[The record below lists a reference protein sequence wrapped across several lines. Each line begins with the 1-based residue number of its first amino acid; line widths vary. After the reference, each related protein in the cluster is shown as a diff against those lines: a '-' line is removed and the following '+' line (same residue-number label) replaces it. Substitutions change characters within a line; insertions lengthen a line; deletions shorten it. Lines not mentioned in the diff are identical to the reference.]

1 MKKKKSFSIIL
12 LLLLIC
18 KVFAQEKKDTLIF
31 KNSLEKQTVIITSI
45 TDKRITY
52 KAQED
57 SRLEHEIKT
66 KKLQQVNF
74 YDGIVKKYQPDQTIL
89 KRKYNI
95 SISLS
100 NTPEI
105 ENTGFLNLEYMYG
118 KGLSAIAKVSLEK
131 IFLGSKYYFFPESNA
146 NFKVSSGLLLG
157 FDGEGTHSG
166 TITYPDGYTE
176 VINLF
181 VLRVPMDLTYQLKQG
196 LNINFGISFNH
207 GSSSKTKDITSYSLT
222 STWGELEL
230 GLGYRF

>member
-1 MKKKKSFSIIL
+1 MKKKKTLTIIL
-12 LLLLIC
+12 LLLTIS
-18 KVFAQEKKDTLIF
+18 KTFGQQQKDTLIF

-45 TDKRITY
+45 TDKKITY

-74 YDGIVKKYQPDQTIL
+74 YDGIVKKYHPDQTIL

-95 SISLS
+95 SVSLS

-105 ENTGFLNLEYMYG
+105 DNTGFLNLEYMYG
-118 KGLSAIAKVSLEK
+118 KGLSAITKVSLK
-131 IFLGSKYYFFPESNA
+131 KLFLGSKYYFLPESYA

-157 FDGEGTHSG
+157 FDGEGTHSE
-166 TITYPDGYTE
+166 TITYPDGYSE

-181 VLRVPMDLTYQLKQG
+181 VIRVPLDLTYQLKRG

-207 GSSSKTKDITSYSLT
+207 GSSSKTKDFTSYSLT
-222 STWGELEL
+222 STWGELEFS
-230 GLGYRF
+230 LGYRF

>member
-1 MKKKKSFSIIL
+1 MRKKKSITIIL
-12 LLLLIC
+12 LLLVS
-18 KVFAQEKKDTLIF
+18 KMFGQVQKDTLIF

-45 TDKRITY
+45 TNKKITY

-66 KKLQQVNF
+66 KKLEQVNF
-74 YDGIVKKYQPDQTIL
+74 YDGVVKKYQPDQTIL
-89 KRKYNI
+89 KRKYNL
-95 SISLS
+95 SASLS
-100 NTPEI
+100 NTPGI

-131 IFLGSKYYFFPESNA
+131 FFLGSKYYFFPESNS

-166 TITYPDGYTE
+166 IITYPDGYSE
-176 VINLF
+176 IINLF
-181 VLRVPMDLTYQLKQG
+181 VVRVPLDLTYQLKRG
-196 LNINFGISFNH
+196 FNINFGISFNH
-207 GSSSKTKDITSYSLT
+207 GSSSNTKDNTSYSLT
-222 STWGELEL
+222 STWGELEF